1 MGLFNHDLSEYL
13 CYHNQKSSRS
23 KKAEVATVV
32 ANYRALGQEQLN
44 LEKGQLVLIR
54 RKMDSGWW
62 EGEIQVKGKKKQF
75 GWFPASYV
83 KLLSISGSSSAN
95 TTAPNSLQ

>member
-1 MGLFNHDLSEYL
+1 MI
-13 CYHNQKSSRS
+13 
-23 KKAEVATVV
+23 

-62 EGEIQVKGKKKQF
+62 EGEIQIKGKKKQF

-83 KLLSISGSSSAN
+83 KPLAN
-95 TTAPNSLQ
+95 TTGSAAAGSPST

>member
-1 MGLFNHDLSEYL
+1 M
-13 CYHNQKSSRS
+13 QKSRS
-23 KKAEVATVV
+23 KRAEVATVI

-83 KLLSISGSSSAN
+83 KLL
-95 TTAPNSLQ
+95 

>member
-1 MGLFNHDLSEYL
+1 M
-13 CYHNQKSSRS
+13 
-23 KKAEVATVV
+23 ATVI

-75 GWFPASYV
+75 GWFPSSYV
-83 KLLSISGSSSAN
+83 KLLSSTNAGSSSN
-95 TTAPNSLQ
+95 TGGGATVSAMQ

>member
-1 MGLFNHDLSEYL
+1 M
-13 CYHNQKSSRS
+13 
-23 KKAEVATVV
+23 ATVI

-83 KLLSISGSSSAN
+83 KLLAN
-95 TTAPNSLQ
+95 TGGSTTTTTAATNPQ